1 MRANEPKRRDV
12 LSLKR
17 VQLKLVAC
25 VCLPL
30 ILSSLAVSVFQTYFF
45 LSTLRSRG
53 VLRTEYAQEIIP
65 IAIWVTA
72 IVLLVLISAG
82 FMVTVVVGHR
92 IVGPMGRFGRRL
104 QDMTAGV
111 IRTGFTFRDKDDLTF
126 LAEAFAAFENRLH
139 GDLAACQAQA
149 MRLIEAAKKLRS
161 YGVSGE
167 AAEAAGEIEAA
178 ARTLAERI
186 NAYDL
191 GLNAEPSPK
200 DA

>member
-1 MRANEPKRRDV
+1 MSAKVSKRREV

-45 LSTLRSRG
+45 LSTLRNHNA
-53 VLRTEYAQEIIP
+53 LQTEYAREIIP
-65 IAIWVTA
+65 IAVWVTA

-82 FMVTVVVGHR
+82 FMVTVLVGHR

-104 QDMTAGV
+104 RDMSEGI
-111 IRTGFTFRDKDDLTF
+111 IRTGFTFRDKDEMAF
-126 LAEAFAAFENRLH
+126 LAEAFAAFEERLH
-139 GDLAACQAQA
+139 GDLVECRTQAA
-149 MRLIEAAKKLRS
+149 RLSEAAGKLRS
-161 YGVSGE
+161 YGVSGA
-167 AAEAAGEIEAA
+167 AAETAVEMEAA

-191 GLNAEPSPK
+191 GLDEEPPSKNA
-200 DA
+200 

>member
-1 MRANEPKRRDV
+1 MSAKVSKRKEV

-45 LSTLRSRG
+45 LSTLRSRHA
-53 VLRTEYAQEIIP
+53 LQTEYAREIIP
-65 IAIWVTA
+65 IAVWVTV

-82 FMVTVVVGHR
+82 FMVTVMVGHR
-92 IVGPMGRFGRRL
+92 IVGPMRRFGRRL
-104 QDMTAGV
+104 RDMSEG
-111 IRTGFTFRDKDDLTF
+111 
-126 LAEAFAAFENRLH
+126 LH
-139 GDLAACQAQA
+139 GDLVECRAQA
-149 MRLIEAAKKLRS
+149 ARLTEAAGKLRS
-161 YGVSGE
+161 YGVSGAATE
-167 AAEAAGEIEAA
+167 AAVEMEAA
-178 ARTLAERI
+178 AQALAERI

-191 GLNAEPSPK
+191 GLEGGPPSK